1 YYEGTTELTAATEL
15 SAGVH
20 NLTAVVTPADA
31 TDYSGA
37 TATATVTVTAA
48 PVTLTW
54 TPATPLVYGTT
65 LALTAVASP
74 AVPGAVRYY
83 EGTEEHTAETELSR
97 GVHNRTAVDKPN
109 DATNY
114 SR

>member
-1 YYEGTTELTAATEL
+1 AAYSERTTL
-15 SAGVH
+15 SLHDASSDLGVH
-20 NLTAVVTPADA
+20 NLTAVFTPTDA
-31 TDYSGA
+31 TNYSGA

-83 EGTEEHTAETELSR
+83 EGTTELTAATRSEERRVGKECRSR
-97 GVHNRTAVDKPN
+97 WWAYH
-109 DATNY
+109 
-114 SR
+114 